1 MCEVDPKAQ
10 WLQMTW
16 LFYFDS
22 RHWTGPRIDAYVNG
36 IPRNK
41 MILLDY
47 FAENVELWKRTEGYY
62 GQPYLWCY
70 LGNFGGNTMLTGNF
84 HETGR
89 RWRTCSVMAA
99 TTAGA

>member
-1 MCEVDPKAQ
+1 
-10 WLQMTW
+10 
-16 LFYFDS
+16 
-22 RHWTGPRIDAYVNG
+22 
-36 IPRNK
+36 

-89 RWRTCSVMAA
+89 RLENVLRNGGENCWGIGSSSNHLT
-99 TTAGA
+99 